1 MFISKRTW
9 TWTWTAVVGIASLCA
24 AAANAADPA
33 PAPGT
38 STWFSQAISHSDA
51 GLNVSYFWSKGAKL
65 RAETVIAGRRVTT
78 IVSGNTYYA
87 YDAVSQNG
95 VAVTRSPK
103 AIAADARGERPFGRE
118 FENLVSQGA
127 ERIRD
132 EDVMGRACEVFRLTD
147 QLGRRELWVTKD
159 KLRLPV
165 RVVVFRRDTQKTTT
179 TDFVNWLT
187 GLVIAD
193 GFFEPESSIA
203 FERLDFDTYI
213 RRSSTG
219 EPIGPVPV
227 LYTDLLVGR

>member
-1 MFISKRTW
+1 M
-9 TWTWTAVVGIASLCA
+9 L
-24 AAANAADPA
+24 
-33 PAPGT
+33 
-38 STWFSQAISHSDA
+38 SHSDA
-51 GLNVSYFWSKGAKL
+51 GLNVTYFWSKGARL

-87 YDAVSQNG
+87 YDAVGQNG
-95 VAVTRSPK
+95 IAVTRSPK

-118 FENLVSQGA
+118 FETLVAAGA

-132 EDVMGRACEVFRLTD
+132 EKVMGRDCEVYRLTD
-147 QLGRRELWVTKD
+147 QYGRRELWVTKD

-165 RVVVFRRDTQKTTT
+165 RVIVYRRDAQKTTT

-187 GLVIAD
+187 GLSIAD
-193 GFFEPESSIA
+193 GFFQPESSIEL
-203 FERLDFDTYI
+203 ERLDFETYAK
-213 RRSSTG
+213 RSATG

>member
-1 MFISKRTW
+1 VKPSWIRT
-9 TWTWTAVVGIASLCA
+9 AAVGIAWLCA
-24 AAANAADPA
+24 ASAHAADPA
-33 PAPGT
+33 PARGT
-38 STWFSQAISHSDA
+38 STWFSQALAHSDS
-51 GLNVSYFWSKGAKL
+51 GLNVAYFWSKGAKL
-65 RAETVIAGRRVTT
+65 RAETVIAGRLVVT

-95 VAVTRSPK
+95 VAIARSPK

-127 ERIRD
+127 EPVRD
-132 EDVMGRACEVFRLTD
+132 EQVMGRPCEVFRLTD

-165 RVVVFRRDTQKTTT
+165 RVVVYRRDTQKTTT
-179 TDFVNWLT
+179 TEFINWLT
-187 GLVIAD
+187 GLAIAD
-193 GFFEPESSIA
+193 GFFEPESSVA
-203 FERLDFDTYI
+203 LQRLDFETYVN
-213 RRSSTG
+213 RSSTG